1 MEEPAGFDL
10 RTVEVEPGGARIY
23 HEAEWRDSIV
33 VVARG
38 QIELECLG
46 GSRYGVERGAVL
58 WLVGLPLRAL
68 HNGGAE
74 PAVLVAFSRAMSFDR
89 GSRL

>member
-1 MEEPAGFDL
+1 MEESVGFDL
-10 RTVEVEPGGARIY
+10 RTVEVEPGGARMY

-38 QIELECLG
+38 AIELECLG
-46 GSRYGVERGAVL
+46 GSRYALERGAVL

-68 HNGGAE
+68 RNGGADT
-74 PAVLVAFSRAMSFDR
+74 AVLVAFSRR
-89 GSRL
+89 